1 MIGNFDFYIKYD
13 RIYMYRVEET
23 KDYLDWFNKQTI
35 KDQAQIQARIV
46 RIRTDGLF
54 GIAKKLSASLAELK
68 WGNGR
73 RIYFT
78 VRKDDD
84 GKIIILL
91 IGGNKN
97 SQDRDIRKAKSIL
110 KKICEES

>member
-1 MIGNFDFYIKYD
+1 
-13 RIYMYRVEET
+13 MYRVEEI
-23 KDYLDWFNKQTI
+23 KDYIDWFNKQTP
-35 KDQAQIQARIV
+35 KERAQIQARIA
-46 RIRTDGLF
+46 RIRTDGHF
-54 GIAKKLSASLAELK
+54 GDVRKLADSLAELK

-78 VRKDDD
+78 LTKDEN

-97 SQDRDIRKAKSIL
+97 SQDKDIRKARSIL
-110 KKICEES
+110 KKISEDN